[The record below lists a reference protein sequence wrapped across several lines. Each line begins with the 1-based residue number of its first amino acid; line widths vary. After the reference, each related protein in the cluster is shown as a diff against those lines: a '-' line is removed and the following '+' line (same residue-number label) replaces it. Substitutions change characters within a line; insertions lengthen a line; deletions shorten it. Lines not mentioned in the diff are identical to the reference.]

1 VSPKLLFIIGVLEN
15 LFVMLV
21 IWGHAT
27 TWNFI
32 YFIVVFLLTKVIPL
46 ATIWKVPIR
55 KVDVIWSVVFVAVY
69 GVWIFINKDAMKL
82 STIQS
87 LKENRN
93 ETPGIYVMN
102 KITEYALNMKK

>member
-15 LFVMLV
+15 LWVMWV

-27 TWNFI
+27 TGNFI

-69 GVWIFINKDAMKL
+69 GVWISINKDAMKL

-93 ETPGIYVMN
+93 ETPGIYLMN
-102 KITEYALNMKK
+102 RITSFFKTVKK